1 VREARTGTERPK
13 YRIYKRNN
21 YWTNNTWRGAKK
33 QNRFRGRME
42 KYAHTQRERK
52 KRMPPIHR
60 SKNRLGNN
68 PQTVVH

>member
-1 VREARTGTERPK
+1 
-13 YRIYKRNN
+13 
-21 YWTNNTWRGAKK
+21 
-33 QNRFRGRME
+33 ME

-68 PQTVVH
+68 PQTVVHEECRISLKLLICQIFQRL